1 VARGPSS
8 TDGTPSTVKAS
19 ELLDTVVVN
28 YATYHEVAEKLRGW
42 QEWYNAQKAIFES
55 LQK

>member
-1 VARGPSS
+1 MAGGASS

-28 YATYHEVAEKLRGW
+28 YGTYYEVAEKLKGW
-42 QEWYNAQKAIFES
+42 QEWYRSQKAIFEN
-55 LQK
+55 LQQ

>member
-1 VARGPSS
+1 MARGAPG

-28 YATYHEVAEKLRGW
+28 YGTYYEVAEKLKGW
-42 QEWYNAQKAIFES
+42 QDWYRSEKAIFEN
-55 LQK
+55 LQQ